1 MTDVQPN
8 VQISDT
14 PQPPDQQPMPEIEVE
29 DVPRAATQ
37 ALLDKTA
44 GSKIDKSELSGNTM
58 MGPSAVKQTT
68 DIPRRLLQKTKT
80 EKNNYLGLNNRFDA
94 VGTNGLFSA
103 CPSMVKFAGFEL
115 RKTHTLKVKM
125 INNSPAP

>member
-1 MTDVQPN
+1 MEDDRMSQARSGVGSVGGKLGLANATVAP
-8 VQISDT
+8 VVKT
-14 PQPPDQQPMPEIEVE
+14 TVE
-29 DVPRAATQ
+29 LQ
-37 ALLDKTA
+37 
-44 GSKIDKSELSGNTM
+44 
-58 MGPSAVKQTT
+58 
-68 DIPRRLLQKTKT
+68 RRILAKTKT